1 MSQAAGRVGVDPEQV
16 DEFGV
21 IKSNDTSFQDLV
33 NFKLKLETDLLTASD
48 FSTFKNKM
56 LNDE

>member
-33 NFKLKLETDLLTASD
+33 NFKLKLEIDLLTASD
-48 FSTFKNKM
+48 FSTFRNKM